1 MPRQYTLHRPQP
13 SGPRIDFASELN
25 AQQLEAVQAPPG
37 PALVIAGAGS
47 GKTRTLTYRVAYLM
61 ENGIRPEHI
70 LLLTFT
76 NKAAREM
83 CDRVGALVTGDLMG
97 LWGGTFHSIGNR
109 ILRRHPNEAGFAPGF
124 SIMDREDSEEMLD
137 GVIGTLG
144 FDPKEKLFPK
154 AAVLADVLSFQLNTG
169 RKLDDVLVEKYP
181 HFLEFAEQFAEVRKR
196 YEARKKKANAL
207 DFDDLLEKTVSLLKN
222 HDAVAQHYQRQFQF
236 ILVDEYQDT
245 NHLQN
250 DFIEMLA
257 ARHHNVMVVGD
268 DAQSIY
274 SWRGAD
280 FRNIL
285 EFPKRHPGAKIYKIE
300 TNYRSVPEVLAL
312 ANAVIAPNEH
322 QFEKTLV
329 AVREGG
335 QMKPALVPLAD
346 SQQQAQFVAQ
356 RILEL
361 HEEGTK
367 LEEMA
372 VLYRAHFHSMELQ
385 MELTRRG
392 VPFEITSGLRFF
404 EQAHIKDVSAFLKWT
419 VNPRDEVAFK
429 RMVRLLPGVG
439 PRSADG
445 LWDAALRALD
455 DVGVPAPLP
464 PAPLVMSDD
473 EEPTQALPETHAN
486 PWEGLPSIKSL
497 LMPLKVPAK
506 AQAAWQQCVFT
517 LDELAPGGRLVPPS
531 QMIHSVMEAIYDD
544 YARAKFPN
552 YDLRREDLNTLA
564 NFSRQYES
572 TQAFLDQLALLTTMD
587 SNAANA
593 DEQDRV
599 TLSSVHQA
607 KGLEWKVVFVI
618 WLADGKFPTGRS
630 LENPE
635 AIEEE
640 RRLFY
645 VAVTR
650 AKDELYLSYPCMS
663 FNSGYGDPLQRPS
676 RFLAEIPKKLIE
688 DWEVGGSF

>member
-1 MPRQYTLHRPQP
+1 MARQYTLHRPQP
-13 SGPRIDFASELN
+13 SGPRIDFAAELN
-25 AQQLEAVQAPPG
+25 PQQLEAVTASPG

-47 GKTRTLTYRVAYLM
+47 GKTRTLTYRVAYLI
-61 ENGIRPEHI
+61 ENGIQPQHI

-83 CDRVGALVTGDLMG
+83 LDRVAALISSDFSG

-109 ILRRHPNEAGFAPGF
+109 ILRRHPAEAGFAPGF
-124 SIMDREDSEEMLD
+124 SIMDREDSEEMID
-137 GVIGTLG
+137 GVVASLG
-144 FDPKEKLFPK
+144 FDPKEKRFPK
-154 AAVLADVLSFQLNTG
+154 GEVLADVLSFQLNTG
-169 RKLDDVLVEKYP
+169 RKLEDVLIERYP
-181 HFLEFAEQFAEVRKR
+181 HFLEFAEHFVEARKR
-196 YEARKKKANAL
+196 YEARKRKANAV
-207 DFDDLLEKTVSLLKN
+207 DFDDLLEKPLAILRGN
-222 HDAVAQHYQRQFQF
+222 AAIAEHYQRQFQF

-250 DFIEMLA
+250 DFIEILA

-285 EFPKRHPGAKIYKIE
+285 EFPKRHLGAKIYKIE
-300 TNYRSVPEVLAL
+300 TNYRSVPEVHAV
-312 ANAVIAPNEH
+312 ANAAIAANEH
-322 QFEKTLV
+322 QFEKQLTS
-329 AVREGG
+329 ARPGG
-335 QMKPALVPLAD
+335 SVKPALVPLAD
-346 SQQQAQFVAQ
+346 SQQQAQFVTQ

-361 HEEGTK
+361 HEEGVG

-404 EQAHIKDVSAFLKWT
+404 EQAHIKDVAAFLKW
-419 VNPRDEVAFK
+419 VANPHDEVAFK
-429 RMVRLLPGVG
+429 RMVKLLPGIG
-439 PRSADG
+439 PRSADT
-445 LWDAALRALD
+445 LWDGVLKSLEAAGAP
-455 DVGVPAPLP
+455 VQPPPAAPLP
-464 PAPLVMSDD
+464 PEGD
-473 EEPTQALPETHAN
+473 EPTDALPETVAN
-486 PWEGLPSIKSL
+486 PWEGLPPIKDL
-497 LMPLKVPAK
+497 LRSLKVPAK
-506 AQAAWQQCVFT
+506 CQKAWQQYVYT

-531 QMIHSVMEAIYDD
+531 QMIQSVIEAIYDD

-564 NFSRQYES
+564 NFARQYENA
-572 TQAFLDQLALLTTMD
+572 QAFLDQLALLTTMD
-587 SNAANA
+587 TNAAA
-593 DEQDRV
+593 SGEQDRV

-676 RFLAEIPKKLIE
+676 RFLAEVPKALIE
-688 DWEVGGSF
+688 EWQVGGSF